1 MARSRSRAISPSAS
15 MASARRNPRPH
26 GPQFGP
32 AARQRDP
39 PALERRHAPPPVPG
53 LAVLDHHVA
62 QPRGVT
68 SQVGTRRTPRTRATR
83 PVTCAYAGRPE
94 LGRLLRERRVPP
106 SAVHRLRPWLAHSAG
121 APPPP
126 ADLSPPLLLVNQPHS
141 PPPWGTRRRRRQ
153 PTG

>member
-62 QPRGVT
+62 QPRADAPADPPGIVIAVLDLALDAALVIIAHVRKPGQDNGVARRGLDEQSMPPNPVSIRT
-68 SQVGTRRTPRTRATR
+68 SVRPQRWLLSRRCSSRSPEPDVRTRSTR
-83 PVTCAYAGRPE
+83 
-94 LGRLLRERRVPP
+94 
-106 SAVHRLRPWLAHSAG
+106 
-121 APPPP
+121 
-126 ADLSPPLLLVNQPHS
+126 
-141 PPPWGTRRRRRQ
+141 
-153 PTG
+153 